1 MAITPPTK
9 DIVSTPP
16 KWGPGTGN
24 ADRHKRPAGRRTIC
38 LNNQLA
44 LALGTRI
51 SASLPISVQTLYL
64 GIVSSML
71 DPAGGRVPFGRSG
84 SCARSCA
91 AQCTAHARR
100 MHLDAASPTILQVG
114 GRRMGVP
121 TSSVSKRPDLDAC
134 DRGSRATESTRGSM
148 RWEGDAAR
156 RGSSDTNVGSM
167 IRCQTSQA
175 PGVADLP
182 H

>member
-64 GIVSSML
+64 GIVSPML
-71 DPAGGRVPFGRSG
+71 DSASGRVPFGRSG

-121 TSSVSKRPDLDAC
+121 TSSVSRRPDLDAS
-134 DRGSRATESTRGSM
+134 DRGLKPPSQPGEAALG
-148 RWEGDAAR
+148 GDAAR
-156 RGSSDTNVGSM
+156 CGSSDTNAGSM